1 MFHQRRHY
9 TIFFAKAFKRLKKM
23 CIINLHKNCNKK
35 ARKASQKEPLSKSDE
50 PKKTLSKSDEPK
62 KVSGPIDDP
71 SEDQKPLNL
80 LI

>member
-1 MFHQRRHY
+1 
-9 TIFFAKAFKRLKKM
+9 M

-80 LI
+80 LIQAQETQVINKNLQQNV

>member
-1 MFHQRRHY
+1 
-9 TIFFAKAFKRLKKM
+9 M

-71 SEDQKPLNL
+71 SEDP
-80 LI
+80 